1 MSICVALLDLN
12 RSCEMG
18 RPSRLFS
25 SPREISGYKCYL
37 LFAPL
42 IYCKANKV
50 HYSYQFVRIRLPAC
64 LPLPN
69 PIPIPPLRPS
79 SSIPSFAIS
88 IAQIGNHFT
97 EEKRNR
103 SMIITQISS
112 ETFPANTVEP
122 PSMEWNCREKASK
135 SLIVEISSFSTLI
148 LLKVQLF
155 PFI

>member
-64 LPLPN
+64 LPVPN
-69 PIPIPPLRPS
+69 PIPIPPPS
-79 SSIPSFAIS
+79 SFFFYSFLCNFHS
-88 IAQIGNHFT
+88 PNRESLYGG
-97 EEKRNR
+97 EKKPVHDHHSDFVRNFLR
-103 SMIITQISS
+103 QYSGASQYGMELPRKS
-112 ETFPANTVEP
+112 VEKFD
-122 PSMEWNCREKASK
+122 R
-135 SLIVEISSFSTLI
+135 
-148 LLKVQLF
+148 
-155 PFI
+155 